1 MDKLP
6 IDVDG
11 PEAVSVWNIKREC
24 RDDSDVVLD
33 FVVDFALFDVVLVL
47 VFGLLMENCA
57 PNYPLGNM
65 LFT

>member
-11 PEAVSVWNIKREC
+11 PEAVSVWNIKRVC
-24 RDDSDVVLD
+24 KDDSAVVLD
-33 FVVDFALFDVVLVL
+33 FVVPFALFDVVLVL
-47 VFGLLMENCA
+47 VFGWLMGNCE

>member
-11 PEAVSVWNIKREC
+11 PEAVSVWNIKRVC
-24 RDDSDVVLD
+24 RDDSAVVLD
-33 FVVDFALFDVVLVL
+33 FVVSFALFVVVLVH
-47 VFGLLMENCA
+47 VFGLLIENVA

-65 LFT
+65 LIT